1 LADAVTS
8 MPLLPMPDPLPP
20 FISRKPQRISVTVSW
35 ALFQSMDEIS
45 TAEGRSLSNMAAH
58 WLERHAE
65 AIRKGA
71 G

>member
-1 LADAVTS
+1 MS
-8 MPLLPMPDPLPP
+8 DPQSP
-20 FISRKPQRISVTVSW
+20 FVSRKPQRISVTVPW
-35 ALFQSMDEIS
+35 ALYQSMVEIS

-65 AIRKGA
+65 ALSNGD